1 MNGVAPGLTTVC
13 DPAVPDDLPAVHNL
27 SCEWGG
33 GRLWLALFRATG
45 LRCTRRTG
53 VAVSSLRLDPHP
65 AALRVF
71 VHSDDEARGLENIVQ
86 IIRHSHA

>member
-1 MNGVAPGLTTVC
+1 MG
-13 DPAVPDDLPAVHNL
+13 
-27 SCEWGG
+27 WGS
-33 GRLWLALFRATG
+33 LVLALFRAPG
-45 LRCTRRTG
+45 LRCPQRSG

-71 VHSDDEARGLENIVQ
+71 VHSDDEARRLENIVR